1 MVVVVLIYDRSF
13 RSRFLFDLSVVFTT
27 DSMVVKKKKK
37 SEIILLRE
45 RGFFISLMAYILFF
59 KHVSSIDKTII

>member
-27 DSMVVKKKKK
+27 DSMVVKKKKIRNNTTK
-37 SEIILLRE
+37 RKRFLYFSNGIHTV
-45 RGFFISLMAYILFF
+45 F
-59 KHVSSIDKTII
+59 